1 MSGLLRLTSP
11 LLTRVRRATAAPSP
25 ARHAARRPP
34 ARPRAVASDAST
46 GSDDA
51 ATVPLSRSEVIV
63 TSTAVRLASY
73 VYKAGD
79 LEPWVSRDGF
89 VLRAQGVTPCTRWF
103 VCDKIEPAGD
113 AKRAEAATPAGDSSA
128 APALSSSPSG
138 ASASSR
144 EDDADADANSDSES
158 ESERA
163 GGVVAQRWF
172 IVRGAAWND
181 DAVDSLQLSA
191 NIAKM
196 WPAPLHPAVP
206 VVCHAGVSEM
216 TEAFWPE
223 IAPLA
228 ASAPATARLCFAGH
242 SLGGSMATL
251 LMAWTK
257 LRLGVDPARMDPA
270 ITFGSPPTLAVD
282 RWALRN
288 ADAGASVERV
298 ARAAAGGE
306 DWVGELMNA
315 VGVGELTRGVV
326 GGITPA
332 GGGGGGGGAGANG
345 ERTRD
350 ERTRDERTRDERTGD
365 SSAAIG
371 DSGDSGD
378 SNRPGTESSPAPGTE
393 SALALAGFA
402 PDAVRAF
409 VLSNDPV
416 PRMWL
421 AADPAFSAAIDSDL
435 ARSVLGARER
445 LFGAG
450 IFSSR
455 RFLYEAVG
463 ALYWLRWSAN
473 EGTAL
478 TVHDEASEALAER
491 LRIETEEGESAGS
504 AAFRGAWDHNA
515 QNYVDAVQWIA
526 LKTLVNSTSRS
537 L

>member
-1 MSGLLRLTSP
+1 M
-11 LLTRVRRATAAPSP
+11 
-25 ARHAARRPP
+25 
-34 ARPRAVASDAST
+34 
-46 GSDDA
+46 
-51 ATVPLSRSEVIV
+51 PLSRSEVIV

-103 VCDKIEPAGD
+103 VCDKIETAGD
-113 AKRAEAATPAGDSSA
+113 AKRAEAAMPAGDSSA
-128 APALSSSPSG
+128 APASHVPSG

-144 EDDADADANSDSES
+144 DDAPPADRQSADADSDSDSES
-158 ESERA
+158 ERG
-163 GGVVAQRWF
+163 GGVVTQRWF

-288 ADAGASVERV
+288 ADAGASVG
-298 ARAAAGGE
+298 ASRAAAGRIGS
-306 DWVGELMNA
+306 G
-315 VGVGELTRGVV
+315 
-326 GGITPA
+326 
-332 GGGGGGGGAGANG
+332 
-345 ERTRD
+345 
-350 ERTRDERTRDERTGD
+350 
-365 SSAAIG
+365 SS
-371 DSGDSGD
+371 
-378 SNRPGTESSPAPGTE
+378 
-393 SALALAGFA
+393 
-402 PDAVRAF
+402 
-409 VLSNDPV
+409 
-416 PRMWL
+416 
-421 AADPAFSAAIDSDL
+421 
-435 ARSVLGARER
+435 
-445 LFGAG
+445 
-450 IFSSR
+450 
-455 RFLYEAVG
+455 
-463 ALYWLRWSAN
+463 
-473 EGTAL
+473 
-478 TVHDEASEALAER
+478 
-491 LRIETEEGESAGS
+491 
-504 AAFRGAWDHNA
+504 
-515 QNYVDAVQWIA
+515 
-526 LKTLVNSTSRS
+526 
-537 L
+537 

>member
-25 ARHAARRPP
+25 GRHAARRSP

-46 GSDDA
+46 GSDGA
-51 ATVPLSRSEVIV
+51 ATAPLSRSEVIV

-113 AKRAEAATPAGDSSA
+113 AKQRAEAATPAGDSSA

-144 EDDADADANSDSES
+144 DDAPPADRQSADADSDSDSES
-158 ESERA
+158 ERG
-163 GGVVAQRWF
+163 GGVVTQRWF

-288 ADAGASVERV
+288 ADAGASVARV
-298 ARAAAGGE
+298 ARAAAGGAV
-306 DWVGELMNA
+306 WVGELMLA
-315 VGVGELTRGVV
+315 VGVGELTGGIV

-332 GGGGGGGGAGANG
+332 GGGGAGGAGANESERGTG
-345 ERTRD
+345 ERGT
-350 ERTRDERTRDERTGD
+350 
-365 SSAAIG
+365 
-371 DSGDSGD
+371 SGWGLL
-378 SNRPGTESSPAPGTE
+378 RRRRGLRRLGGLESSWNGIVPGAGNRG
-393 SALALAGFA
+393 ALALAGFA
-402 PDAVRAF
+402 PTRF
-409 VLSNDPV
+409 
-416 PRMWL
+416 
-421 AADPAFSAAIDSDL
+421 
-435 ARSVLGARER
+435 ARSCCRTTPCLGCGSRRTPRSAPRSTATWRGASSARASAS
-445 LFGAG
+445 GAG

-455 RFLYEAVG
+455 RFVRGGGRAVLAQVVRQRGHRADG
-463 ALYWLRWSAN
+463 ARRGVGGARGELGSRRRGERRERGVQGRVGSQRAKLRRRRA
-473 EGTAL
+473 
-478 TVHDEASEALAER
+478 VDR
-491 LRIETEEGESAGS
+491 
-504 AAFRGAWDHNA
+504 A
-515 QNYVDAVQWIA
+515 QD
-526 LKTLVNSTSRS
+526 LVNSTSRS

>member
-11 LLTRVRRATAAPSP
+11 LLTRVRRAAPSP
-25 ARHAARRPP
+25 GRHAARRPP

-79 LEPWVSRDGF
+79 LKPWVSRDGF

-113 AKRAEAATPAGDSSA
+113 AKRAEDDTPAGDSSA

-144 EDDADADANSDSES
+144 EDAPPADSDSDSES
-158 ESERA
+158 ERG
-163 GGVVAQRWF
+163 GGVVTQRWF

-332 GGGGGGGGAGANG
+332 GGGGGGGAAGANG

-350 ERTRDERTRDERTGD
+350 ERTRD

-378 SNRPGTESSPAPGTE
+378 SNRPGTELSPAPGTE